1 MPKKTKN
8 KEVVCT
14 YWSVNVQSY
23 NVAIPEGK
31 FIVVDYDQ
39 NDREVFWA
47 TGVFPVADH
56 TSEYKAADETLN
68 KYLKNY
74 V

>member
-8 KEVVCT
+8 NEVTCT

-23 NVAIPEGK
+23 NVSIPEGK
-31 FIVVDYDQ
+31 FIVMDYDRD
-39 NDREVFWA
+39 DREVFWE

-56 TSEYKAADETLN
+56 TSEYKAAAEAVD
-68 KYLKNY
+68 KYLAES
-74 V
+74 

>member
-8 KEVVCT
+8 NEVVCT

-39 NDREVFWA
+39 NDREVFWE
-47 TGVFPVADH
+47 TGVFPVAGH
-56 TSEYKAADETLN
+56 TTEYKAAAEAVD
-68 KYLKNY
+68 KYLADS
-74 V
+74 